1 MENTKKRTRK
11 HYRIREGSPLH
22 IILLCLLFLAVG
34 CCPNF

>member
-11 HYRIREGSPLH
+11 HYRIREGSPLW
-22 IILLCLLFLAVG
+22 IALMTLGFLALG